1 MREHVSNGE
10 MGTRLFGEER
20 EIVKIKARSDFNS
33 LLQILELFSS
43 RVVFS
48 RLVEYLE
55 ARLRNRESNY

>member
-43 RVVFS
+43 RNLNF
-48 RLVEYLE
+48 
-55 ARLRNRESNY
+55 